1 MYTIVIEKVTGEVK
15 ECNNVTE
22 IITGVSV
29 IMVKFADGDYALIP
43 YHNLVCMEVKKEE
56 GD

>member
-15 ECNNVTE
+15 ECNIGTE